1 MREFKA
7 EDHKKEAAGMT
18 FAVGDVVSHKVF
30 GKGTVKAVDGDTLS
44 IYFSKTGS
52 TKKLLKDFAPI
63 VKVSQ

>member
-1 MREFKA
+1 
-7 EDHKKEAAGMT
+7 MT